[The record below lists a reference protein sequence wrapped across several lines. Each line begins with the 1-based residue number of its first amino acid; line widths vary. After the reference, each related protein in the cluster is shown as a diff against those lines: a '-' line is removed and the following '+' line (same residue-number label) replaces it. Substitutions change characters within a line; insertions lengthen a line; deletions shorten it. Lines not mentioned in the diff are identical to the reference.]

1 MAEEVYASTSAGSA
15 GCFRFCSDP
24 DGNFS
29 RPQSRDSSP
38 MFLLV
43 IARQVAR
50 ISRSRLAPKSIAP
63 RLGLLLYWRA
73 FTVTRRTLF
82 APIVWI
88 LFIS

>member
-1 MAEEVYASTSAGSA
+1 LALKAKTDNSGGGYMRALLLA
-15 GCFRFCSDP
+15 
-24 DGNFS
+24 
-29 RPQSRDSSP
+29 
-38 MFLLV
+38 LLV
-43 IARQVAR
+43 VFAFVPIQTVILVAPISGQVAR